1 MEAMESSPQDPPGAG
16 RLAKALGF
24 TALLISGVVIATFAT
39 SRWRKMRQTEDLIKA
54 LPPPQQPSDESTVEP
69 AEPVEVQDTELQEDT
84 TPEDIEEAPQ
94 KQPLE
99 ELTVEELEE
108 LTVEELYRLARRYDI
123 PGRSSMR
130 KAELIEALETEGIVE
145 AEV

>member
-99 ELTVEELEE
+99 ELTVEEL
-108 LTVEELYRLARRYDI
+108 YRLARRYDI

>member
-1 MEAMESSPQDPPGAG
+1 LRHLRQAAGAKCVRQKTSS
-16 RLAKALGF
+16 R
-24 TALLISGVVIATFAT
+24 
-39 SRWRKMRQTEDLIKA
+39 RYH
-54 LPPPQQPSDESTVEP
+54 PPQQSSNESTVEP
-69 AEPVEVQDTELQEDT
+69 AEPVEVQEAELQEDT
-84 TPEDIEEAPQ
+84 TPEDIEEVPQ
-94 KQPLE
+94 KQP
-99 ELTVEELEE
+99 LEE

>member
-24 TALLISGVVIATFAT
+24 TALLISGVVIATFAA

-69 AEPVEVQDTELQEDT
+69 AEPVEVQEAELQEDT
-84 TPEDIEEAPQ
+84 TPEDIEEVPQ
-94 KQPLE
+94 KQP
-99 ELTVEELEE
+99 LEE